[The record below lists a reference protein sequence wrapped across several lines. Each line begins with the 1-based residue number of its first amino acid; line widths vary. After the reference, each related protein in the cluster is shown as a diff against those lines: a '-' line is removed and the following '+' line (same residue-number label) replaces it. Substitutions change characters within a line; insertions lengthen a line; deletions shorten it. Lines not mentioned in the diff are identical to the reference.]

1 MKDTINKALVIY
13 YRVVRCTLIIMIG
26 DYILN

>member
-1 MKDTINKALVIY
+1 MKDTINKALAIYRDLVILI
-13 YRVVRCTLIIMIG
+13 LIIMIG